1 MRQIRGESK
10 SLRMKIPEKRSN
22 VGHSYL
28 VALVI
33 LAAMCVGLDAF
44 LVFRHWK
51 TLSSRE
57 ILLLA
62 VPIGLQCAGQI
73 WRLFRYRKAVE
84 MITAEDSTDPSS
96 VTVASKTVA
105 GIGVLA
111 ISEILCWS
119 FMVELLLL
127 LYIGY
132 AIGF

>member
-84 MITAEDSTDPSS
+84 MITAEDFRDFVFTNPVKLWTS
-96 VTVASKTVA
+96 VNPDFFKGTAVESAVNSY
-105 GIGVLA
+105 LA
-111 ISEILCWS
+111 QS
-119 FMVELLLL
+119 
-127 LYIGY
+127 
-132 AIGF
+132 